1 MPKRRKRAMEA
12 TATVAGHEIHWVLRS
27 EAQWTPDGGFKGV
40 TFSVHLA
47 DMKHR
52 ELILEFPYP
61 QPKVHGYQFPAKPKI
76 LPEKIDAGI
85 QQAIDAGWRPTSRG
99 RPFIFEV
106 EEEMK

>member
-12 TATVAGHEIHWVLRS
+12 TTTVGGQEIHWVLRS
-27 EAQWTPDGGFKGV
+27 EPQWTPDGGYKGV

-61 QPKVHGYQFPAKPKI
+61 QPKVHGYQFPAKPKV
-76 LPEKIDAGI
+76 LPEKVDAAI

-99 RPFIFEV
+99 RPIIFEV

>member
-1 MPKRRKRAMEA
+1 MAKRRKRAMEA

-61 QPKVHGYQFPAKPKI
+61 QAKVKGYQFPPRPKI
-76 LPEKIDAGI
+76 FPEKVEAAIG
-85 QQAIDAGWRPTSRG
+85 QAIAAGWRPTSRG

-106 EEEMK
+106 PEEMT